1 MNEADIIGIVQQTL
15 MLIIKISTPVMLVG
29 LIVGVT
35 IALIQALTQIQEMTL
50 AFVPKMIAIF
60 VSIYILFPTMAAL
73 LIEFTEQIADRI
85 ISLG

>member
-29 LIVGVT
+29 LIVGVI